1 YQGLN
6 ASNLTMTAGSDV
18 QVSGGGVSLTNGTI
32 AGQNIT
38 VNASVASG
46 TALSMTGV
54 TLNASRASLSGS
66 NRGTGTGFTLSNL
79 TWQGGLTDINNITL
93 SSAGSAASVINR
105 LGVGVVDSSKLI
117 TLMKK
122 GIENT
127 TYVDKSLNDVVK
139 SSLSVDGNG
148 DINATFGSGDRPGAW
163 TFDGIDLNA
172 TRNINLSGIGLTN
185 STLQAGGGLTIN
197 DGNSLLN
204 LSGSNMTAGQNISL
218 TGNGGITLTKSDIAA
233 GNDITMLA
241 SNGSV
246 NISGASTTDRAN
258 VTSTAGSITVNGA
271 VKGYYTGVRITNTDI
286 SATKGVITVSGAS
299 DNALSPGS
307 GAVML
312 GGQSSFNSTFTS
324 VTGTDTNTVAASWS
338 GGIAI
343 EAGSNIAFYGNT
355 SITGSSAGNAGLIFL
370 GGYYAT
376 PTKLTFSDG
385 IVNVQGYANTNSTPY
400 AFLSGI
406 AFVAWESLPQT
417 IYFNLSNATLNLS
430 AYGNKVPGFRLDITA
445 PAWDKTNNKG
455 FIFTGNGSVNI
466 NGVSGTSTGV
476 EARILD
482 NTGLNGTFTV
492 TGESTSGVGVNFSRN
507 VNATLVNATIT
518 GKSGS
523 GVGVS
528 ITTGDT
534 YSKVADLNNNTI
546 TGTSDTSSGIL
557 INGNN
562 VTITNGS
569 LNGTSA
575 GTGAG
580 VALTGGTDYTIDG
593 AVISGQSADGAG
605 ISASGNLSANN
616 NATLSGTATGS
627 GSGVTV
633 NGSLASNGGV
643 TISGAA
649 TSGDGV
655 QVSGD
660 TLLSNATVTGT
671 TDTGSGIHV
680 SGNLTNSNT
689 TLAGEASGQGAGVEI
704 GGNISGGMVTGLSDT
719 GDGVLVSGGAS
730 TVTNAVITGNTTTG
744 TGVTISGNLTNA
756 GNTTVSGSAAGNGA
770 GVELGGNVTGGSVS
784 GSSDTGTGVIVTG
797 DNSSATDAAIT
808 GNTTTGTGV
817 TISGNLTNAGNTT
830 VSGSAAGNGTGVALN
845 GTLNGTVSGTSD
857 GGVGAHISDGAIITD
872 GSQVSGS
879 SAQGSGTVVSG
890 GITNNGSIAGN
901 SINGDGLVL
910 NSTVAG
916 GGSLSG
922 DSTNGAGAH
931 ITGDTHLA
939 GGSLSGTTTNG
950 SGMQLDGILT
960 HTNDSQ
966 VDISV
971 QPGGSGSSYSGNGR
985 LQSTTENGR
994 QFARHQQSVIS
1005 QVPHARPLTQSAG
1018 YQAAPQPLDISLCSG
1033 EGPCRSL
1040 TVNQTLTATPQAGKA
1055 TSGPEKAAP

>member
-1 YQGLN
+1 
-6 ASNLTMTAGSDV
+6 
-18 QVSGGGVSLTNGTI
+18 GGVSLTNGTI

-148 DINATFGSGDRPGAW
+148 DINATFGSGDRLGAW

-185 STLQAGGGLTIN
+185 SMLQAGGGLTIN

-730 TVTNAVITGNTTTG
+730 TVTNA
-744 TGVTISGNLTNA
+744 
-756 GNTTVSGSAAGNGA
+756 
-770 GVELGGNVTGGSVS
+770 
-784 GSSDTGTGVIVTG
+784 
-797 DNSSATDAAIT
+797 
-808 GNTTTGTGV
+808 
-817 TISGNLTNAGNTT
+817 
-830 VSGSAAGNGTGVALN
+830 
-845 GTLNGTVSGTSD
+845 
-857 GGVGAHISDGAIITD
+857 
-872 GSQVSGS
+872 
-879 SAQGSGTVVSG
+879 
-890 GITNNGSIAGN
+890 
-901 SINGDGLVL
+901 
-910 NSTVAG
+910 
-916 GGSLSG
+916 
-922 DSTNGAGAH
+922 
-931 ITGDTHLA
+931 
-939 GGSLSGTTTNG
+939 
-950 SGMQLDGILT
+950 
-960 HTNDSQ
+960 
-966 VDISV
+966 
-971 QPGGSGSSYSGNGR
+971 
-985 LQSTTENGR
+985 
-994 QFARHQQSVIS
+994 
-1005 QVPHARPLTQSAG
+1005 
-1018 YQAAPQPLDISLCSG
+1018 
-1033 EGPCRSL
+1033 
-1040 TVNQTLTATPQAGKA
+1040 
-1055 TSGPEKAAP
+1055 